1 MNRKIDYLLPTLLI
15 LTMAI
20 CSFFAIIDE
29 AKYFL
34 INFGIIQ
41 EKQET
46 SAENVE
52 VDNTSVDNVKEEVVI
67 EKVDFEK
74 LYPFKNE
81 RHDYSSIETSKGIKD
96 KYLYYLDI
104 LNYEASAFES
114 NLMMFDKAK
123 DVGSFFK
130 KVIVSGAPYISSE
143 IEETSDHYFVRTNKK
158 NNEDDYQSMVEA
170 IDDLKDYLDDMSI
183 PMLYIEVPTKISVKD
198 EENYISGYGYSYVN
212 YDNQLYVDMLKDS
225 GIELI
230 DLKDYFY
237 DLDDNYH
244 ALYYKTDHHYKV
256 STGYEVSKIIVEYL
270 INNYG
275 LDISEEYLDENL
287 YETIVYE
294 DAMFGSEGQTVGS
307 NYASREDFEFLN
319 PTFDTDIKL
328 TNIDIGID
336 KQGSFLETI
345 LDTDKLEE
353 YSNNNGGYAYEC
365 LIGGNRPLTTIE
377 NLNSENDTK
386 ILILKDSYALAAA
399 PYLSLTVDEVD
410 LIDTRSNAG
419 NFNGSVRTYIENNKP
434 DIVLLLYGSN
444 IQTSTFD

>member
-1 MNRKIDYLLPTLLI
+1 MNKKKDFLLPILLI

-29 AKYFL
+29 TKYFL

-41 EKQET
+41 ET
-46 SAENVE
+46 IE
-52 VDNTSVDNVKEEVVI
+52 VDNTNNSDESEATEAVNFEE
-67 EKVDFEK
+67 
-74 LYPFKNE
+74 LYPFKSE
-81 RHDYSSIETSKGIKD
+81 RHDYSSMVTSTSIKD

-104 LNYEASAFES
+104 LNYETSAFES
-114 NLMMFDKAK
+114 NLMMFDKVK
-123 DVGSFFK
+123 NVGSFFK
-130 KVIVSGAPYISSE
+130 KVIVPGAPYISSE
-143 IEETSDHYFVRTNKK
+143 IEETSDHYFVRTKKK
-158 NNEDDYQSMVEA
+158 NSEEDFRSIVEA
-170 IDDLKDYLDDMSI
+170 IGDFKDYLDDMSI

-212 YDNQLYVDMLKDS
+212 YDNQLYVDMLKNS

-237 DLDDNYH
+237 DLNDNYH

-256 STGYEVSKIIVEYL
+256 STGYEVSKIIVDYL

-307 NYASREDFEFLN
+307 NYASKEDFEFLN
-319 PTFDTDIKL
+319 PTFETDIKI
-328 TNIDIGID
+328 TNIDIGVD
-336 KQGSFLETI
+336 KKGSFLETI
-345 LDTDKLEE
+345 LDTNKLEE

-365 LIGGNRPLTTIE
+365 LIGGNRPLTAIE
-377 NLNSENDTK
+377 NLNSKNDTR

-399 PYLSLTVDEVD
+399 PYLSLAVDEVD
-410 LIDTRSNAG
+410 LIDTRPNAG